1 MQSQAT
7 VTTADLA
14 RELAKDCRTLED
26 IQELLK
32 NVFKDTV
39 QAILDGELDE
49 HLGYEKHN
57 IEGNNTGNSRNGYS
71 KKKIKTAYGP
81 TVVDVPRDR
90 NGEFD
95 PQIIK
100 KYQTT
105 SNGIEDQII
114 AMYAKG
120 MSTRDIEDHM
130 RGIYGI
136 DVSPSTVS
144 KITDRI
150 LPQIAEWQSRPL
162 DPVYPI
168 IYLDA
173 IHFKV
178 RKDNRIINKAAYT
191 VLGINM
197 DGIKEI
203 LGIWIGENESA
214 SFWLGICNDLRN
226 RGVEDILIACKDG
239 LSGFSEAISHVFPN
253 TEIQLCVIH
262 QIRNSMK
269 YVSYKEQKEIMADLK
284 EVYQAVTLEGAEQAF
299 LAFKDKWGKRHP
311 VIVRSW
317 ENNWLELTT
326 YFRYPYEVRRII
338 YTTNTVE
345 GFHRQLRKVTKTKTA
360 YPGDEA
366 LRKILFLAT
375 MEASKKWTVPIRN
388 WKSCISQ
395 MAIHFGDR
403 LNLDRAI

>member
-1 MQSQAT
+1 
-7 VTTADLA
+7 
-14 RELAKDCRTLED
+14 
-26 IQELLK
+26 
-32 NVFKDTV
+32 
-39 QAILDGELDE
+39 
-49 HLGYEKHN
+49 
-57 IEGNNTGNSRNGYS
+57 
-71 KKKIKTAYGP
+71 
-81 TVVDVPRDR
+81 
-90 NGEFD
+90 
-95 PQIIK
+95 
-100 KYQTT
+100 
-105 SNGIEDQII
+105 
-114 AMYAKG
+114 
-120 MSTRDIEDHM
+120 
-130 RGIYGI
+130 
-136 DVSPSTVS
+136 VS